1 MHKDFEVVADP
12 FGEEAVTEPMTG
24 LYWNPQNPRG
34 YQAQWNRGVEPE
46 RIALTSYGAFGS
58 NYPGNVAAAER
69 WCDRARAYWEQEH
82 ADTKKDTE
90 GEAMSKENIE
100 QIEVEEQSATAASER
115 ARDCCPECDGPV
127 GFSKV
132 AVALEGTPDG
142 L

>member
-58 NYPGNVAAAER
+58 NYRVIAPGPTGSR
-69 WCDRARAYWEQEH
+69 STLARRK
-82 ADTKKDTE
+82 TR
-90 GEAMSKENIE
+90 KEK
-100 QIEVEEQSATAASER
+100 Q
-115 ARDCCPECDGPV
+115 
-127 GFSKV
+127 
-132 AVALEGTPDG
+132 
-142 L
+142 